1 MQSKR
6 REMLLKIA
14 VAVVVGLFVLDR
26 MVLSPAIAHWKV
38 QSERI
43 ATLRE
48 QVQRGRGLVERE
60 RSIRAR
66 WADMFRTDLADDLS
80 SAESDV
86 FKSIA
91 RWAQQSRVSFTSL
104 SPDWRAH
111 EGYDTYEC
119 RATAMGDQASLARL
133 LYEIEADPLPA
144 HVQECE
150 ISARDAQGKQLLL
163 TLRFS
168 FVRLAE
174 AGRNVR

>member
-6 REMLLKIA
+6 RETLLKIA
-14 VAVVVGLFVLDR
+14 VAAIVGLWLLDR
-26 MVLSPAIAHWKV
+26 VVLSPAITHWKK

-48 QVQRGRGLVERE
+48 EVQRGRGLVERE

-66 WADMFRTDLADDLS
+66 WAEMFRTDLPDDPS
-80 SAESDV
+80 SAESEV

-104 SPDWRAH
+104 SPDWREH

-119 RATAMGDQASLARL
+119 EAKAIGDQASLARL

-144 HVQECE
+144 HVQNCE
-150 ISARDAQGKQLLL
+150 ISAQNAQGKQLLL

-174 AGRNVR
+174 TGRNSR